1 MFFMNVTFVGVAVI
15 VGAALGWVQFKMLQM
30 AILKG
35 KWWLFAV
42 KLPLW
47 AAAMVAAAFISI
59 PVLAGLVVG
68 ATVSFVAFGYAHWRK
83 QH

>member
-1 MFFMNVTFVGVAVI
+1 MVFMNITFVGVAVI
-15 VGAALGWVQFKMLQM
+15 AGAALGWVQLKMLQL

-35 KWWLFAV
+35 KRWLFAV
-42 KLPLW
+42 KLPIW
-47 AAAMVAAAFISI
+47 AAAMVAAAFLSI
-59 PVLAGLVVG
+59 PVLAGFVVG